1 VAGRHPGSPETS
13 HADPSPASALLV
25 SLAAELRRHAPFA
38 GMAQADVEAF
48 VSLASECYYAPGETL
63 LRPAEGPVSRLL
75 YLRRGHVAGGPA
87 DAAFQLEPGDLFPVA
102 AWLGRRA
109 VSAPY
114 TAIDDCFCL
123 EVPADAMRRL
133 AERCPVLN
141 DFLHQRLRHV
151 LTLSRQAMRSAFAT
165 QALSEQSLETRL
177 GDLPRRPLA
186 ACSADAPLRDMLRLM
201 QQRRVGSVLV
211 LDAAGA
217 AQGIF
222 TRHDLLERVALA
234 QPAMD
239 TPAAALMTRPVH
251 TLDAGQRLQDA
262 ALLMSRH
269 GLRHVP
275 VTEGGRV
282 VAMVSERDLFALQ
295 RLSLRRIGNTLRAA
309 DSLDALIEAAPDI
322 RRLAGT
328 LMAQGLA
335 ARALT
340 ELVSHLNDLLTERA
354 VQLAARQ
361 QGLELQR
368 ACWLAFCSEGRGEQ
382 TIATDQ
388 DNGLVFDSADP
399 EAERVAWMA
408 LGKRVNQA
416 LDACGIPLCKGR
428 IMAGEAQCCL
438 SADEWQACFAHWIDQ
453 GAPEALLNAS
463 IYFDFRPIT
472 GRAALAAPMRDA
484 VRERAAQTP
493 RFLRQ
498 MAQNALRNTP
508 PLNWRGAIETQSDG
522 AHQWFDLKL
531 HGTMIFVDA
540 ARLFALAHGVDATG
554 TRQRFEAAAA
564 AMNVAPREYQSW
576 IGAFEFLQTL
586 RLRVHADAHSD
597 ARGEQPNRLD
607 LAALNDIDRRMLKE
621 ALRTAQRLQQRIAM
635 DHKL

>member
-1 VAGRHPGSPETS
+1 
-13 HADPSPASALLV
+13 
-25 SLAAELRRHAPFA
+25 
-38 GMAQADVEAF
+38 MAQADVEAF
-48 VSLASECYYAPGETL
+48 VSLASECYYAPGETV
-63 LRPAEGPVSRLL
+63 LRPADGPVSRLL
-75 YLRRGHVAGGPA
+75 LLRRGQVAGGPP
-87 DAAFQLEPGDLFPVA
+87 DGAFQLEPGDLFPVA

-114 TAIDDCFCL
+114 TAVDDCFCL
-123 EVPADAMRRL
+123 EVPADAMYRL

-151 LTLSRQAMRSAFAT
+151 LALSRQAMRSAFAA
-165 QALSEQSLETRL
+165 QALAEQSMETRL
-177 GDLPRRPLA
+177 GDLPRRPLV
-186 ACSADAPLRDMLRLM
+186 ACGAGTPLRDMLRLM

-211 LDAAGA
+211 LGADGA
-217 AQGIF
+217 AEGIF

-234 QPAMD
+234 QPTMD

-275 VTEGGRV
+275 VTEAGRV

-322 RRLAGT
+322 RRLAIT
-328 LMAQGLA
+328 LMSQGLS
-335 ARALT
+335 ARSLT
-340 ELVSHLNDLLTERA
+340 ELISHLNDLLTERA

-361 QGLELQR
+361 QGLDLQR
-368 ACWLAFCSEGRGEQ
+368 ACWLAFGSEGRGEQ

-399 EAERVAWMA
+399 EADRAAWMG
-408 LGKRVNQA
+408 LGAMVNQL

-428 IMAGEAQCCL
+428 IMAGEAPCCL
-438 SADEWQACFAHWIDQ
+438 SGGEWQARFAHWIDQ
-453 GAPEALLNAS
+453 GAPEDLLNAS
-463 IYFDFRPIT
+463 IYFDFRPIA
-472 GRAALAAPMRDA
+472 GQAALTSPLRRT
-484 VRERAAQTP
+484 VRERAATMP
-493 RFLRQ
+493 RFIRQ
-498 MAQNALRNTP
+498 LAQNALRNTP
-508 PLNWRGAIETQSDG
+508 PLNWRGAIETQAEG

-540 ARLFALAHGVDATG
+540 ARLFALAHGVEVTG

-564 AMNVAPREYQSW
+564 AMNVAPRECQTW
-576 IGAFEFLQTL
+576 IGAFEYLQTL
-586 RLRVHADAHSD
+586 RLRVHADARSD
-597 ARGEQPNRLD
+597 APAGHPNRLD
-607 LAALNDIDRRMLKE
+607 LAALSDIDRRMLKE
-621 ALRTAQRLQQRIAM
+621 ALRTAQRLQQRIGM
-635 DHKL
+635 DYKL